1 MYVNT
6 FLKQKVRDACFIW
19 CNIHLFI
26 CIFCILPCAW
36 SHTNCIYSNLY
47 IREKIIYYKR
57 NIKHHMFRVI
67 ELNITIHLH
76 CTRQC
81 ISNNC
86 SAILPLLFLLWRLM
100 WNANVCLSGN
110 NPSSDI
116 HHRLNVPNVGA
127 STLIFDTTLFML
139 KHIFKNTPCVF
150 QSSTHFLKSV

>member
-67 ELNITIHLH
+67 ELNWTINEHY
-76 CTRQC
+76 TRQC

-86 SAILPLLFLLWRLM
+86 SAILLLHFLLVRLILG
-100 WNANVCLSGN
+100 LSGN
-110 NPSSDI
+110 IPSSDI

-139 KHIFKNTPCVF
+139 KRIFKNTPCVF